1 MAAHRDLPAERAAEI
16 AAAALTR
23 ATGEPATLAAIEP
36 LGEADRR
43 NLVLRAHASVGA
55 RSRSVIVKASRASGH
70 DPAAPD
76 AFAVSGLVREWVAR
90 ALLCEAPGGEG
101 ALLAGDAEH
110 GLIVFE
116 DLGRAPGSLVGP
128 LLEGTAAVAEAALAS
143 HAVALGRLHATTLGC
158 AGRHAAILRDLFP
171 AAEAPR
177 AMGARW
183 LAAPVEVAG
192 LSLPADELDQVRGR
206 IADPGP
212 WAVLVH
218 GDACPDNVLLI
229 DGEAWL
235 LDFEFSMPGHA
246 LLDAGYW
253 RMGFPSCWCA
263 GTVPGQVADR
273 IEATYRGVLAPALP
287 EAVDDRL
294 FVAEAALVAVARLL
308 MSLDWLMPAALAE
321 DGRWGIASRR
331 SRILHYLGAAIAA
344 CERSDAFP
352 GSRAVMARW
361 HRHVQDLWPGS
372 MPLAPYPA
380 FARTGGA

>member
-1 MAAHRDLPAERAAEI
+1 MPWRSAAC
-16 AAAALTR
+16 TR
-23 ATGEPATLAAIEP
+23 
-36 LGEADRR
+36 
-43 NLVLRAHASVGA
+43 
-55 RSRSVIVKASRASGH
+55 
-70 DPAAPD
+70 
-76 AFAVSGLVREWVAR
+76 
-90 ALLCEAPGGEG
+90 
-101 ALLAGDAEH
+101 
-110 GLIVFE
+110 
-116 DLGRAPGSLVGP
+116 
-128 LLEGTAAVAEAALAS
+128 
-143 HAVALGRLHATTLGC
+143 RLLGC

-171 AAEAPR
+171 AAEGAAGDGR
-177 AMGARW
+177 AMSWRRRSRWRACHCWRTSSTRFAGAS
-183 LAAPVEVAG
+183 PI
-192 LSLPADELDQVRGR
+192 PDRGR
-206 IADPGP
+206 CWSMAMP
-212 WAVLVH
+212 VRTTS
-218 GDACPDNVLLI
+218 LLI

-263 GTVPGQVADR
+263 GTVPGEVADR

-331 SRILHYLGAAIAA
+331 SRILHHLGAAIAA
-344 CERSDAFP
+344 CERADAFP